1 MSEAKENPTGEP
13 PKLDQLLA
21 GDVLLYRGTGFWSWG
36 IRVKTWSHFSHCE
49 IFDSYDPTLDN
60 AVSLASRDGEG
71 VERYVFR
78 TSGLM
83 AILRPSDPPTL
94 DMERGRKWFT
104 EGDGNGPPPRGQKY
118 DWLGLWSF
126 YNAKRQGS
134 KKPEMFCS
142 EFVAR
147 YFKKSGYQL
156 FFGDS
161 DSISPGMLWTNPLL
175 KTFWAHPSLPLRDLE
190 W

>member
-1 MSEAKENPTGEP
+1 MSEPKENPTGEP
-13 PKLDQLLA
+13 PKLDQLLP
-21 GDVLLYRGTGFWSWG
+21 GDVLLYQGKGLMSRL
-36 IRVKTWSHFSHCE
+36 IMIKTWSHFSHCE
-49 IFDSYDPTLDN
+49 IFDSYDRELGN
-60 AVSLASRDGEG
+60 AVSLASRDGIG
-71 VERYVFR
+71 VDRFVFR
-78 TSGLM
+78 ERGLM
-83 AILRPSDPPTL
+83 AILRPAAPPAL
-94 DMERGRKWFT
+94 DMERGRKWFR
-104 EGDGNGPPPRGQKY
+104 EGDGGPVPKGQKY

-142 EFVAR
+142 EFVVR

-161 DSISPGMLWTNPLL
+161 DAVSPGMLWTNPLL
-175 KTFWAHPSLPLRDLE
+175 KTVWAHPSLPVRDLE